1 MRKIIISI
9 IAAMLVIPFA
19 AGCAATQG
27 YACTKHVTVTGTLR
41 MVGSE
46 PMTELI
52 LETKDN
58 KEVYEITGDKK
69 KELSAK
75 QGYEVTVSGGLVKAT
90 GITAKKAVQVENYKI
105 NNQ

>member
-9 IAAMLVIPFA
+9 IAVMLVIPFA
-19 AGCAATQG
+19 AGCAGIG
-27 YACTKHVTVTGTLR
+27 YACDTTVTGTLR

-52 LETKDN
+52 LETKD
-58 KEVYEITGDKK
+58 KETYAIIGDKK
-69 KELSAK
+69 QELSAK
-75 QGYEVTVSGGLVKAT
+75 QGYNVTVTGKLTKPT
-90 GITAKKAVQVENYKI
+90 GIAAKKAINVDNYKV